1 MYRGALRIPST
12 SLKTSASYSTAARSS
27 LCYLRPSTSS
37 RPRHF
42 STPAHPSEDKKIS
55 STSPDEKPLL
65 PEADE
70 DAAHSTA
77 EPITLSSSPPS
88 FDSSTSSN
96 PADPV
101 RNTSA
106 DQFNSFK
113 ERMQELTTDTLKQM
127 RVRGDEFTTRVAK
140 TFSKLGAELNRV
152 TGYEEIEI
160 LKRKVVEQEGRILAE
175 REAARAAK
183 EAYENAVLQRSK
195 SQREVNDLLQR
206 KSQWTDEDVLRFTTL
221 VREDHTREHEEA
233 RAKNAAHA
241 AEDAVEREFGELMR
255 VILSRYHEEQAWS
268 DKIRSAATYGQ
279 LAALALNL
287 AVFVLAIVLVE
298 PWKRRRLA
306 QTFERKVEEMGA
318 RTELAFEERT
328 SELKGRLD
336 EQAKALA
343 TLLETVHLANQVDV
357 SEILAI
363 ERSLGQGR
371 GAGGEE
377 EEGGAR
383 TPPPY
388 PHEERIPGVLP
399 KPRTDG
405 ELVFVV
411 TASAAAAGLL
421 GWLARS
427 WSR

>member
-1 MYRGALRIPST
+1 MRTLFSILVYRRLMQTLPFSGTLVHA
-12 SLKTSASYSTAARSS
+12 AS
-27 LCYLRPSTSS
+27 
-37 RPRHF
+37 
-42 STPAHPSEDKKIS
+42 
-55 STSPDEKPLL
+55 
-65 PEADE
+65 EA
-70 DAAHSTA
+70 
-77 EPITLSSSPPS
+77 
-88 FDSSTSSN
+88 
-96 PADPV
+96 
-101 RNTSA
+101 
-106 DQFNSFK
+106 
-113 ERMQELTTDTLKQM
+113 
-127 RVRGDEFTTRVAK
+127 
-140 TFSKLGAELNRV
+140 
-152 TGYEEIEI
+152 
-160 LKRKVVEQEGRILAE
+160 RILAE
-175 REAARAAK
+175 RNAARAAK
-183 EAYENAVLQRSK
+183 EAYETAVLQRSK

-206 KSQWTDEDVLRFTTL
+206 KSQWTDEDVLRFTKL

-233 RAKNAAHA
+233 RAKMAAHM
-241 AEDAVEREFGELMR
+241 AEDGVEREFGELMR

-357 SEILAI
+357 SELVEIQ
-363 ERSLGQGR
+363 RSLGSGR
-371 GAGGEE
+371 GTEGEDE
-377 EEGGAR
+377 EDEAR
-383 TPPPY
+383 TSPY
-388 PHEERIPGVLP
+388 PLEERIPGVLP

-405 ELVFVV
+405 ELVFVM